1 MPQPGDIVHIGAAC
15 GVPFTFRPINL
26 RYVRTL
32 TYPGSYQWPG
42 MAWLDGYEL
51 DHHMQA
57 VARRE
62 VYVITDGLHILPKPA
77 PPAVVRRPV
86 NTGPQ
91 VPRQRTATTPTTVGR
106 NR

>member
-15 GVPFTFRPINL
+15 GVPFNIRPIYL
-26 RYVRTL
+26 RFTRVI
-32 TYPGSYQWPG
+32 TYTGSYQWPG

-51 DHHMQA
+51 DTHLQA

-62 VYVITDGLHILPKPA
+62 VYVITDGLLIMPKPA
-77 PPAVVRRPV
+77 PVVRRPV
-86 NTGPQ
+86 NTGPI